1 MFLKQT
7 EEEYALKF
15 VTMDQVFQK
24 TKLKQF
30 LNRSL
35 NCTMSTNPNSQ
46 GKCLDDC
53 HNVLSSG
60 LGLTTVVTIVKSL
73 EGTIEVESEV
83 GVGSIFTVTLP
94 FTVIDDPHSIINDKK
109 DIDSRTRLQFQ
120 IQQQY
125 ISTMSCAHD
134 ESSSPVESC
143 VHEERNPIIVAEG
156 M

>member
-1 MFLKQT
+1 
-7 EEEYALKF
+7 
-15 VTMDQVFQK
+15 
-24 TKLKQF
+24 
-30 LNRSL
+30 
-35 NCTMSTNPNSQ
+35 MSTNPNSQ

-83 GVGSIFTVTLP
+83 GVGSIFTVTVP
-94 FTVIDDPHSIINDKK
+94 FTFVDDELLPPTDDSHSHSVTNDMEEV
-109 DIDSRTRLQFQ
+109 IDSRARLQFQ

-125 ISTMSCAHD
+125 ISTMSCAQD
-134 ESSSPVESC
+134 DDSPSPVDNC